1 MTIRRRRGQ
10 RRSRLTRM
18 RQRLNIAAQLQST
31 IDAAKIKEIKDKGRP
46 EDWRSIQGLGLG
58 GIGSRKQGFPCP
70 SPVVFYKLIN
80 LSSIR
85 PSSLPQITAL
95 LSLSACKMSVTDVLK
110 RKSGVIVGDDVLNV
124 CPPLSASS
132 ASPALLTNI
141 AINSSSTT
149 PRKRDSLSRPSY
161 VLIWCQLLLFAFCFC
176 SHLFFGSLERHFLL
190 YRSCGPRSCS

>member
-110 RKSGVIVGDDVLNV
+110 RKSGVIVGDDVLNLFNYAQEKGFAI
-124 CPPLSASS
+124 P
-132 ASPALLTNI
+132 
-141 AINSSSTT
+141 AINVTSSSTVVAALEAA
-149 PRKRDSLSRPSY
+149 RDAKSPIILQMSQGGAAYFAGKVSSL
-161 VLIWCQLLLFAFCFC
+161 VHLLM
-176 SHLFFGSLERHFLL
+176 L
-190 YRSCGPRSCS
+190 YQS